1 MDDGDG
7 DQHRHDVIEH
17 EKSKRR
23 HFHTYR
29 DVGEKRRRQRA
40 EECVNGDADEE
51 LKIEKSDERGMQTL
65 IRALPFPPAQ
75 PAAEG
80 LRDEQEASGDHQP
93 SVEIV
98 DDQAD

>member
-17 EKSKRR
+17 EKPKRR
-23 HFHTYR
+23 HFHADR
-29 DVGEKRRRQRA
+29 DVREKRRRQGA
-40 EECVNGDADEE
+40 EKRVNDEADEE
-51 LKIEKSDERGMQTL
+51 LKVEKSDERGVQAL

-75 PAAEG
+75 PAAERLG
-80 LRDEQEASGDHQP
+80 DEQEASGEYEP

-98 DDQAD
+98 DDQAE